1 MEQYSKVY
9 KELYEIFR
17 YIPKDFTKKIPKDF
31 LETINEKKDNNYEFR
46 VEHITDF
53 HNQDMLKETR
63 AILAVL
69 YRDYWKKKENTIQI
83 KEKINYKEDLFKK
96 TKKEEVEKSVDTS
109 IVVYKESFIKKLFKL
124 IFRTK

>member
-17 YIPKDFTKKIPKDF
+17 YIPKDFMKKIPKDF

-69 YRDYWKKKENTIQI
+69 YRNYWKKEENTIQI

-124 IFRTK
+124 IFRKK